1 MKFTA
6 LQNSSAVLAVLVASS
21 AFASMTTLTAS
32 NITGTG
38 LYFQDPTIW
47 SIQFT
52 FDGALT
58 QTSLNGDFGNWT
70 LTVNGSNGSSWSK
83 SNNETDG
90 GSFNNF
96 TNGRIYNVI
105 LGDGFGGSQGTMA
118 VDPEPSILSLRYSTQ
133 KIAGVYMSLGE
144 ALAHSTLSSLPPNQ
158 QGRISVT
165 HVDGEGKVDGEIW
178 GTFAVPAPGT
188 AALIG
193 LAGMISSRRRRN

>member
-38 LYFQDPTIW
+38 LYVQDPTIW

-70 LTVNGSNGSSWSK
+70 LTVTGSNGSSWSK
-83 SNNETDG
+83 SNSETDG
-90 GSFNNF
+90 GSFKNI
-96 TNGRIYNVI
+96 TNGRIYNVL
-105 LGDGFGGSQGTMA
+105 LGIGSGGTGDL
-118 VDPEPSILSLRYSTQ
+118 DPEPSNLSLKYTTQ
-133 KIAGVYMSLGE
+133 KIAGVYMSLGA
-144 ALAHSTLSSLPPNQ
+144 ALNYSALSSTPDLQ
-158 QGRISVT
+158 KGRLSVT